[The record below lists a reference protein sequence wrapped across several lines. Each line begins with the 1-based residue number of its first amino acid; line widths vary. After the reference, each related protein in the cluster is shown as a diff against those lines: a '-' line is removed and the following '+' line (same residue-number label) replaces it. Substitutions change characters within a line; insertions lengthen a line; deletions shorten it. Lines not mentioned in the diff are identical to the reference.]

1 MTCEELRPDYTAYA
15 LGIADEPERTEIAEH
30 LGRECPNCV
39 PGVKSALA
47 TVTAMSG
54 AVTSVESPKGLRRR
68 VIALTGREPKRS
80 TLSVYLPWAIT
91 AAFSLV
97 LIAVGI
103 TGRNQIGDTAKLERA
118 LSILNDPATRDVSFG
133 QTEKPSRGRV
143 FVSPGKGIVFIGA
156 NLPRLGSGK
165 TFELWVIPAK
175 GNPAPA
181 GVFGSQ
187 SDATAVYVRPGP
199 VDNAAAI
206 AVTVE
211 PEGGSPQPTTTPFIV
226 AKL

>member
-15 LGIADEPERTEIAEH
+15 LGIADEPERSEIAEH
-30 LGRECPNCV
+30 LGRQCPNCV
-39 PGVKSALA
+39 PGVTSALA

-54 AVTSVESPKGLRRR
+54 AVKSVEPPKSLRQR

-80 TLSVYLPWAIT
+80 VLSIYLPWAIT
-91 AAFSLV
+91 ALLSLV

-103 TGRNQIGDTAKLERA
+103 NGRRQIGDTAKLERA
-118 LSILNDPATRDVSFG
+118 MSILNDPSTRDVSFG
-133 QTEKPSRGRV
+133 ETEKPSKGRI

-156 NLPRLGSGK
+156 NLPRIGSGK

-181 GVFGSQ
+181 GIFDSQ
-187 SDATAVYVRPGP
+187 PDATAVYVRPGP
-199 VDNAAAI
+199 VENAAAI